1 MSEVKKIL
9 FVDDDESI
17 ISGIK
22 LTVGRK
28 FEVSTSTSV
37 TEALEIFKS
46 EGPFA
51 VVVSDFQM
59 PVMNGADFLQKI
71 RETDLEVVTMLLTG
85 AANFEEISDAVHH
98 GRIFRLL
105 GKPCSKE
112 KMVGHLDAALAQ
124 YRMIRA
130 EKDLLEETL
139 NGALRA
145 LSAILAASKPLFFG
159 RAQRVKNMS
168 FDLAK
173 QLKINDPWRLELA
186 STFTYLGHVGLPD
199 SVQKDVYDQNDLSQE
214 VQEIISRFPEFISSV
229 LGEIPRLDEI
239 PTIIRH
245 IDDDYNSQVLDKTGI
260 LKLASI
266 LRFSQEYD
274 VLAASGRSN
283 KKIFEVLSD
292 RQRKFLPGVLD
303 AFLELYDFSEEADTI
318 DVVHPSEFLPG
329 MEINQDLYL
338 PDETLIA
345 PKGTIVEQHFMRI
358 IDNYYATYH
367 GGNPFPEKVQ
377 VILRKKK

>member
-1 MSEVKKIL
+1 
-9 FVDDDESI
+9 
-17 ISGIK
+17 
-22 LTVGRK
+22 
-28 FEVSTSTSV
+28 
-37 TEALEIFKS
+37 
-46 EGPFA
+46 
-51 VVVSDFQM
+51 
-59 PVMNGADFLQKI
+59 
-71 RETDLEVVTMLLTG
+71 
-85 AANFEEISDAVHH
+85 
-98 GRIFRLL
+98 
-105 GKPCSKE
+105 
-112 KMVGHLDAALAQ
+112 
-124 YRMIRA
+124 
-130 EKDLLEETL
+130 
-139 NGALRA
+139 
-145 LSAILAASKPLFFG
+145 
-159 RAQRVKNMS
+159 
-168 FDLAK
+168 LAK

-214 VQEIISRFPEFISSV
+214 VQEIISGFPEFISSV

-292 RQRKFLPGVLD
+292 QQRKFLPGVLD

-318 DVVHPSEFLPG
+318 DVVHPSEFLTG

-345 PKGTIVEQHFMRI
+345 PKGTIVEKHFMRI
-358 IDNYYATYH
+358 IENYYATYH